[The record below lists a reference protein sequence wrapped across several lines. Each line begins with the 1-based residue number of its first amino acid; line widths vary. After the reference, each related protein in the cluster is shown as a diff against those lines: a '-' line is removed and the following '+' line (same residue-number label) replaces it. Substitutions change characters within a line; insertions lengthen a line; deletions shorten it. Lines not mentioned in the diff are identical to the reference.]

1 MKTVSQIDNNT
12 LAEILFPN
20 TNLTI
25 EQMEEKFPKR
35 NLKDG
40 ARVTRYAPSP
50 TGFMHIG
57 NLFTAFVSERV
68 AHTTDG
74 VFYVRIEDTDKK
86 REVENGVEG
95 ILRDLESF
103 GLAVDEGA
111 KGQNEDKGD
120 YGPYRQS
127 MRKDIYHVFA
137 KYMTEQGYAYP
148 CFCTAEELD
157 EIRAKQE
164 AEKLD
169 MGYYGEFAKCR
180 ELTLDE
186 IKSKIDAGVPYVVRL
201 KSPGTSEGKA
211 IFDDMIKGK
220 IEMPENRQD
229 IVLLKTDGIPTYH
242 FAHAVDDY
250 LMGTT
255 HVVRGD
261 EWISSAPVH
270 LQLFKC
276 LSKRPPKYAHVS
288 PLMKEENG
296 GKRKLSKRKDP
307 EAAVSFYFEQGYP
320 ALSVR
325 EYLLTLAN
333 SNFEDWRKPNPDA
346 HQDEFPFNFKK
357 MSPSGALF
365 DLVKFNDVSKNVIS
379 RMTAD
384 EVYELSVKW
393 AETYD
398 KDLFAKLI
406 QNPEFSKGIFS
417 IDRGGNK
424 PRKDIAK
431 WNEISEYTEYF
442 FTAPQNV
449 EMPENVS
456 AEDVKAIL
464 EKYVEVY
471 NPDHTKDEWF
481 GAIKEICEPLGFS
494 PDVKAYKQSPESFK
508 GHVGDVSGI
517 IRLAI
522 TGRKNTPDLYAIMQL
537 LGKDEV
543 ISRLN
548 K

>member
-1 MKTVSQIDNNT
+1 MSQIDNNA

-20 TNLTI
+20 TTLTI

-35 NLKDG
+35 QLKDG

-186 IKSKIDAGVPYVVRL
+186 IKAKIDAGVPYVVRL
-201 KSPGTSEGKA
+201 KSPGTLEGKA

-276 LSKRPPKYAHVS
+276 LAKRPPKYAHVS

-333 SNFEDWRKPNPDA
+333 SNFEDWRKPNSDA
-346 HQDEFPFNFKK
+346 SQDEFPFNFKK

-393 AETYD
+393 AEIYD
-398 KDLFAKLI
+398 KELFEELTA
-406 QNPEFSKGIFS
+406 NPEFTKGIFS

-431 WNEISEYTEYF
+431 WNEIADYTEYF
-442 FTAPQNV
+442 FEAPKKI
-449 EMPENVS
+449 EMPENIS

-471 NPDHTKDEWF
+471 NPNHTKDEWF
-481 GAIKEICEPLGFS
+481 NAIKGMCEPLGFS

-517 IRLAI
+517 IRLAV

-543 ISRLN
+543 INRLN